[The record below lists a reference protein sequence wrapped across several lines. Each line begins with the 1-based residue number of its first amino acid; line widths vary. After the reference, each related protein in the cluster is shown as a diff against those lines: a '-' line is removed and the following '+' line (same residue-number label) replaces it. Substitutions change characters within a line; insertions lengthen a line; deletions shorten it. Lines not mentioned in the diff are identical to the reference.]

1 MKGAAQTMR
10 DPSTKGSSKHEEG
23 RVMERSPEQPESYV
37 LRGGQAGAA
46 RLRLINRVKWPTT
59 ERLLAT
65 AGLRAGMRVL
75 DSLPDLLVPHPG
87 ACPGGGT
94 FHDRR
99 SYSGRARLPAF
110 GGALDPRRLRGA
122 GRRGDGDAR
131 PNAME

>member
-1 MKGAAQTMR
+1 MR
-10 DPSTKGSSKHEEG
+10 NASRQRTKKYEEG
-23 RVMERSPEQPESYV
+23 RGLERSLEQREVYV

-75 DSLPDLLVPHPG
+75 DPLPDLLVPRSG
-87 ACPGGGT
+87 ACPGDGP

-99 SYSGRARLPAF
+99 SYSGRVIGSPLS
-110 GGALDPRRLRGA
+110 GELLTLDGLA
-122 GRRGDGDAR
+122 GLAAV
-131 PNAME
+131 AMVMPDQTLWNEKP

>member
-1 MKGAAQTMR
+1 
-10 DPSTKGSSKHEEG
+10 
-23 RVMERSPEQPESYV
+23 MERSPEQPESYV

-75 DSLPDLLVPHPG
+75 DPLPDLLVPHPG
-87 ACPGGGT
+87 ACPGGGP

-99 SYSGRARLPAF
+99 SYSGRDRLPAS
-110 GGALDPRRLRGA
+110 GALLTLDGLA
-122 GRRGDGDAR
+122 GLAAV
-131 PNAME
+131 AMVMPDQTLWNEKP